1 LVLKKSILINI
12 AIALIVATAIAGFSQ
27 KGPLKRLEYGGLD
40 FSFLLRGPIPYNP
53 KIVIIEITDADISGV
68 GRWPWGRS
76 WLAAMAKTLSDL
88 GARYTYFDII
98 LSEASTDQ
106 DDALF
111 EEALKTSKNVY
122 LPFVFQGMPYD
133 IKNSFLPIKRF
144 SDYKKGTGAVNIYP
158 DIDGVVRRIPLV
170 LFDKDTPYPH
180 VALQIAMDYSKSSI
194 EEIRPDSILLSNS
207 KEKITIPLVEKNKML
222 IDWPGKWADT
232 FKHYRFTD
240 VLAGYQDIL
249 ENKKPQINPNDF
261 KDSICLV
268 ALTAIG
274 LYDIKSIPLQPEYP
288 GIGVIASTISDIL
301 NKNFLY
307 TPPIWV
313 TVLLIYLMALIPSFL
328 ISGEKPM
335 RETTY
340 IVAAGTLYFLVN
352 LSFFKQGVALNFS
365 FPFLALFV
373 SYLSVETYNFVR
385 VSVERQVFLKMSITD
400 GLTSLYNVSYF
411 KMLLETEIKLT
422 KYEPSRKFSIVMIDV
437 DHFKKFN
444 DTYGHQVGD
453 LVLKEVAVAL
463 NNSVRSSDIVARYGG
478 EEMIILLKGS
488 AMNNALVIAE
498 KIRSNVENRV
508 IKQQDK
514 VYRVTISVG
523 VSEFHLSDSLE
534 KLIKRADEGLYKA
547 KESGRNRVAVAEPHP

>member
-1 LVLKKSILINI
+1 MVLKKSILINI

-53 KIVIIEITDADISGV
+53 KIVIIEITDSDISGV

-180 VALQIAMDYSKSSI
+180 VALQIAMDYSNSSI
-194 EEIRPDSILLSNS
+194 EEIRPDSIVLSNS

-307 TPPIWV
+307 TPPMWV

-335 RETTY
+335 KETTY
-340 IVAAGTLYFLVN
+340 IIAAGTLYFLVN

-373 SYLSVETYNFVR
+373 SYLAVETYNFVR

-411 KMLLETEIKLT
+411 KMLLETEIRLT

-453 LVLKEVAVAL
+453 LVLKEVAATL
-463 NNSVRSSDIVARYGG
+463 SNSVRSSDIVARYGG
-478 EEMIILLKGS
+478 EEMIVLLKGS
-488 AMNNALVIAE
+488 PLNNALVIAE

-514 VYRVTISVG
+514 TYRVTISVG
-523 VSEFHLSDSLE
+523 VSDFQLSDSME

-547 KESGRNRVAVAEPHP
+547 KESGRNRVAVVEKQ